1 MEKNIVRYLGYLSLL
16 IGLSM
21 LGVVWVYFI
30 ALVSS
35 SIGIVITNSVAYGY
49 VEELGRTVNLS
60 LIEAY
65 NRIFIAM
72 IMLGALGAILSYI
85 GIDVTPR
92 LLREYKF

>member
-1 MEKNIVRYLGYLSLL
+1 MEKTVLRYLGYLSLL

-21 LGVVWVYFI
+21 LGVVWIYLI
-30 ALVSS
+30 SLVSAS
-35 SIGIVITNSVAYGY
+35 VGIVTTNSVLYGY
-49 VEELGRTVNLS
+49 VEELGRTVSFS
-60 LIEAY
+60 LIDIY

-85 GIDVTPR
+85 GIDITPR